1 MSTLKV
7 TNIESPSGGGVSAK
21 ISDIGGGQ
29 LSNRN
34 LIING
39 AMQVAQRGTSSTS
52 VGLATVDR
60 WHSGGNG
67 GTITQSQEDVSSSD
81 SPYAEGLRKFFRQ
94 TNTAAASASS
104 HYRQIETKLEAQD
117 IANSGWNY
125 TNISSYVTVSAWIR
139 SSVAGTYNY
148 QLRTVDGTAQS
159 YVGTVT
165 LAAGAWTKVTQ
176 TYPGSASLTF
186 DNNTELGLR
195 VIWFPYLGSDY
206 TTGSP
211 TLNAWHAFN
220 GSNMAGDDTAGWGTT
235 AGATFDITG
244 VQLEVGNF
252 ATSFEHRSYGDD
264 LQKCMRYFQMLP
276 NGVSV
281 TRSANGVAYTDA
293 RLEGS
298 IVISR
303 MRAAPTTKAS
313 DGSATIST
321 GMLNVNY
328 GNETNAELNFLV
340 TSGSSTHIL
349 NPNYKNTNNAN
360 NSLGTSF
367 LFGFTT
373 EDIYISAEL

>member
-1 MSTLKV
+1 MALT
-7 TNIESPSGGGVSAK
+7 
-21 ISDIGGGQ
+21 DIDGQ
-29 LSNRN
+29 RLGDSVADKLGDRN

-60 WHSGGNG
+60 WHSGGSG

-165 LAAGAWTKVTQ
+165 LAADAWTKVTQ
-176 TYPGSASLTF
+176 TYPGSANLTF
-186 DNNTELGLR
+186 DNNAGLGLR
-195 VIWFPYLGSDY
+195 VVWFPYLGSDY
-206 TTGSP
+206 TTSSP

-244 VQLEVGNF
+244 VQLEVGNT
-252 ATSFEHRSYGDD
+252 ATPFQHRSYADE
-264 LQKCMRYFQMLP
+264 LEKCWRYYQRF
-276 NGVSV
+276 NF
-281 TRSANGVAYTDA
+281 TDA
-293 RLEGS
+293 QYQGITNLTVVGSSSSITGRGPIYWHKEMRAIPDVDNSAASTFRFNGGGLTDQQAGS
-298 IVISR
+298 ISIDQISKINANINCIDSTSR
-303 MRAAPTTKAS
+303 SRTSGYSGWLSRENVATTWIEA
-313 DGSATIST
+313 D
-321 GMLNVNY
+321 
-328 GNETNAELNFLV
+328 AEL
-340 TSGSSTHIL
+340 
-349 NPNYKNTNNAN
+349 
-360 NSLGTSF
+360 
-367 LFGFTT
+367 
-373 EDIYISAEL
+373 